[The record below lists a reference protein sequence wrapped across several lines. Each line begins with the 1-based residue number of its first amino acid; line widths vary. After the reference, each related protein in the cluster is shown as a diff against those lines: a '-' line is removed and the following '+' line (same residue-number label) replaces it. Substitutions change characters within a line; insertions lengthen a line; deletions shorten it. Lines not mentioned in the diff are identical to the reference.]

1 MIWQSHWR
9 QSNRKSGRSLIR
21 AKNSDFPGK
30 KFRWPFLFDHHK
42 ICRFPPK
49 ITKLPFTA
57 TFWVSCSVFLENRSH
72 FQTDVLCKI
81 AYNNI
86 SRPVHDPPRY
96 PCDLQ
101 DLQSKIWGRDPPAP
115 RIEAYGQAVRLP
127 PASSWKVKNSTC
139 IRHSMTVRRYATPS
153 TFSWIPPSWRITRL
167 PHFRCLNTPT
177 SSSSS

>member
-9 QSNRKSGRSLIR
+9 QSNLKSGRSLIR

-86 SRPVHDPPRY
+86 SRPVHDTPVTSKTSSPKSGVATHQPPGLKPTGR
-96 PCDLQ
+96 PSAFHQ
-101 DLQSKIWGRDPPAP
+101 PRVERWKIPPVSATRWQCVDIP
-115 RIEAYGQAVRLP
+115 LLP
-127 PASSWKVKNSTC
+127 PSPEF
-139 IRHSMTVRRYATPS
+139 RRLDGS
-153 TFSWIPPSWRITRL
+153 L
-167 PHFRCLNTPT
+167 GCPT
-177 SSSSS
+177 SGAWILRPVLLAAN